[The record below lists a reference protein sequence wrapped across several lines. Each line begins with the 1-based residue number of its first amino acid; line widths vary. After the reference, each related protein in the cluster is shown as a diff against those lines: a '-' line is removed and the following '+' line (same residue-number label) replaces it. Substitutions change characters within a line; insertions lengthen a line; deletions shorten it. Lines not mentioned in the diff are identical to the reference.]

1 MSYQE
6 VKCTVTILDQSLC
19 MLQGVSPEAE
29 IRLRR
34 AGVMTCAQL
43 AAEAE
48 RYFSASHAQRIR
60 TSYEEWQMARAH
72 GLVDWEISHLPSGH
86 RVRALWDYWND
97 VLFYDIETDGTMAAS
112 NITCISTLRN
122 GRTCSFWRGHNLPE
136 FLSEWAAAKILV
148 SFNGK
153 RFDTPIVCKTFGLTA
168 VPAQIDLMNE
178 AAHYGYRGG
187 LKMVEKSFGFVRKEV
202 GCTDGKDAIR
212 LWNEYSETHSKKTLS
227 ELLEYNQAD
236 VASLVP
242 LARGILHLSLENT
255 LIDWAFE
262 NSLDGFR

>member
-1 MSYQE
+1 M
-6 VKCTVTILDQSLC
+6 TILDQSLC

-48 RYFSASHAQRIR
+48 RYFSAGHARRIR
-60 TSYEEWQMARAH
+60 ASYEEWQMARAH
-72 GLVDWEISHLPSGH
+72 RLVDWEVNHLPVGH
-86 RVRALWDYWND
+86 RVRALCEYWDNA
-97 VLFYDIETDGTMAAS
+97 LFYDIETDGTMAAS

-122 GRTCSFWRGHNLPE
+122 GRTFSFWRGHNLSD
-136 FLSEWAAAKILV
+136 FLAEWAAAKILV

-153 RFDTPIVCKTFGLTA
+153 RFDTPVVCKAFGLTS

-187 LKMVEKSFGFVRKEV
+187 LKVVEKKFGFVREAK
-202 GCTDGKDAIR
+202 GCSDGKNAIR
-212 LWNEYSETHSKKTLS
+212 LWTEYSETES
-227 ELLEYNQAD
+227 EKALTDLLEYNRED
-236 VASLVP
+236 VLALVT
-242 LARGILHLSLENT
+242 LARGVLRLSLENT
-255 LIDWAFE
+255 LIEAAPP
-262 NSLDGFR
+262 SACHGG

>member
-1 MSYQE
+1 M
-6 VKCTVTILDQSLC
+6 
-19 MLQGVSPEAE
+19 
-29 IRLRR
+29 
-34 AGVMTCAQL
+34 
-43 AAEAE
+43 
-48 RYFSASHAQRIR
+48 
-60 TSYEEWQMARAH
+60 
-72 GLVDWEISHLPSGH
+72 
-86 RVRALWDYWND
+86 
-97 VLFYDIETDGTMAAS
+97 
-112 NITCISTLRN
+112 
-122 GRTCSFWRGHNLPE
+122 
-136 FLSEWAAAKILV
+136 
-148 SFNGK
+148 
-153 RFDTPIVCKTFGLTA
+153 
-168 VPAQIDLMNE
+168 PAQIDLMNE

>member
-1 MSYQE
+1 MM
-6 VKCTVTILDQSLC
+6 TMLDQSLC
-19 MLQGVSPEAE
+19 MLQGVSPEVE

-34 AGVMTCAQL
+34 AGVMSCAQL

-60 TSYEEWQMARAH
+60 ASYEEWKMARAH
-72 GLVDWEISHLPSGH
+72 GLVDWEVNHLPVGH
-86 RVRALWDYWND
+86 RVRALQEHWDNA
-97 VLFYDIETDGTMAAS
+97 LFYDIETDGTMVAS
-112 NITCISTLRN
+112 NITCISTLRD
-122 GRTCSFWRGHNLPE
+122 GRICSFWRGHNLSD
-136 FLSEWAAAKILV
+136 FLAEWAAAKILV

-153 RFDTPIVCKTFGLTA
+153 RFDTPIVCKAFGLTS

-187 LKMVEKSFGFVRKEV
+187 LKVVEKKFGFLRKEE

-212 LWNEYSETHSKKTLS
+212 LWSEYSETHSVKVLS

-236 VASLVP
+236 VTALVA
-242 LARGILHLSLENT
+242 LATGILRLSLENT
-255 LIDWAFE
+255 QIARTLVTD
-262 NSLDGFR
+262 LDGF

>member
-1 MSYQE
+1 MM
-6 VKCTVTILDQSLC
+6 TILDQSLC
-19 MLQGVSPEAE
+19 MLQGVSPEVE

-34 AGVMTCAQL
+34 AGVMSCAQL

-48 RYFSASHAQRIR
+48 RYFSANHAQRIR
-60 TSYEEWQMARAH
+60 VSYEEWKMARVH
-72 GLVDWEISHLPSGH
+72 GLVDWEVNHLPVGH
-86 RVRALWDYWND
+86 RVRALQEHWDNA
-97 VLFYDIETDGTMAAS
+97 LFYDIETDGTMAAS

-122 GRTCSFWRGHNLPE
+122 GRICSFLRGHNLSD
-136 FLSEWAAAKILV
+136 FLAEWAAAKILV

-153 RFDTPIVCKTFGLTA
+153 RFDTPIVCKAFGLTS

-187 LKMVEKSFGFVRKEV
+187 LKVVEKKFGFVRKEE

-212 LWNEYSETHSKKTLS
+212 LWNEYSETHSAKALS

-236 VASLVP
+236 VTALVT
-242 LARGILHLSLENT
+242 LATGILRLSLENT
-255 LIDWAFE
+255 QIA
-262 NSLDGFR
+262 

>member
-1 MSYQE
+1 M
-6 VKCTVTILDQSLC
+6 TILDQSLC

>member
-1 MSYQE
+1 MYYQE
-6 VKCTVTILDQSLC
+6 VKCRMTILDQSLC

-60 TSYEEWQMARAH
+60 ASYEEWQMARVH
-72 GLVDWEISHLPSGH
+72 GLVDWEINHLPSGH
-86 RVRALWDYWND
+86 RVRALWDYLND
-97 VLFYDIETDGTMAAS
+97 ALFYDIETDGTMAAS

-187 LKMVEKSFGFVRKEV
+187 LKVVEKQFGFVRRNE
-202 GCTDGKDAIR
+202 GCMDGKDAIR
-212 LWNEYSETHSKKTLS
+212 LWTEYSEAKSERALS

-236 VASLVP
+236 VASLMT
-242 LARGILHLSLENT
+242 LARGILRLSLENT
-255 LIDWAFE
+255 LIDAVFDNAMDE
-262 NSLDGFR
+262 F